1 MYYNLPEIPVR
12 PKLFKY
18 RLDDVQSR
26 TSRYEFSTV
35 ELNQEHNILV
45 DYNMG
50 VRVDLIDRDV
60 YSSRLGPNADRHSLF
75 SERDK
80 FLLSERD
87 NLPQIKKMKTDV
99 KIERGESSRAET
111 QKMEFALQH
120 QESEERPE
128 EKIYSGATGRD
139 INDRAVQQ
147 IKKTFQSVKKFKPGM
162 TKQGDPT
169 VTAVSVKEIVP
180 SQFASLIPALSA
192 VVNDDD
198 TGANVSL
205 AAQNPNGLLLKQFTD
220 AEGEN
225 R

>member
-87 NLPQIKKMKTDV
+87 NSP
-99 KIERGESSRAET
+99 R
-111 QKMEFALQH
+111 
-120 QESEERPE
+120 
-128 EKIYSGATGRD
+128 
-139 INDRAVQQ
+139 
-147 IKKTFQSVKKFKPGM
+147 
-162 TKQGDPT
+162 
-169 VTAVSVKEIVP
+169 
-180 SQFASLIPALSA
+180 
-192 VVNDDD
+192 
-198 TGANVSL
+198 
-205 AAQNPNGLLLKQFTD
+205 
-220 AEGEN
+220 
-225 R
+225 